1 MEDRWFVDEN
11 RLDMVGR
18 WRLNGLL
25 RTMRRFDFILDN
37 EVMPIND
44 YDYSL
49 DPETGMIYG
58 ESHVIGV
65 WISVWSTKGDWY
77 SDERLWERRDIC

>member
-1 MEDRWFVDEN
+1 MDSKSFMDEKTMG
-11 RLDMVGR
+11 LVGR
-18 WRLNGLL
+18 WRLNGLF
-25 RTMRRFDFILDN
+25 RVMKRFDFILEG
-37 EVMPIND
+37 EVMPINN

-49 DPETGMIYG
+49 DPETGMICG
-58 ESHVIGV
+58 ESTDIGI